1 MIACP
6 RKHPPIGFLT
16 SFTKRHPSVITA
28 RMVNIEPTGDHP
40 VPYNTD
46 TEEAKT
52 FQDTIAVAAN
62 TADLLKELG
71 APMEVEKDDIDKVVD
86 LLKASNRHK
95 AKYELSHPGSAGAA
109 SLFLKSYANKVAA
122 DAAEIRSAIT
132 AKLMEIANCG
142 DPRYELKALELLGK
156 HSDIGIFT
164 ERSEITIT
172 HKTSSDLEEAIK
184 ERVKRLLNA
193 TVVDVTPITDN
204 LDEELGVADPEP
216 RALLEELSEG
226 DDEPAGS

>member
-1 MIACP
+1 
-6 RKHPPIGFLT
+6 
-16 SFTKRHPSVITA
+16 
-28 RMVNIEPTGDHP
+28 MVNIEPTGDHP

-52 FQDTIAVAAN
+52 FQDTVVVAAN
-62 TADLLKELG
+62 TADLLQELG
-71 APMEVEKDDIDKVVD
+71 APMEIEKDDIDKVVE
-86 LLKASNRHK
+86 LFKADKRHK
-95 AKYELSHPGSAGAA
+95 AKHELAQPNTAGAA
-109 SLFLKSYANKVAA
+109 ALFLKGYANKVAA
-122 DAAEIRSAIT
+122 DAAEVRSAIT

-193 TVVDVTPITDN
+193 NIVDVTPITDS
-204 LDEELGVADPEP
+204 LDDELGVADPEP

-226 DDEPAGS
+226 DDEPDGS